1 MTKYSEFIAY
11 LPTGNRNNDLC
22 AITALPISQNLML
35 KSASLTHRFVC
46 HAHISRCPATKSTGQ
61 VIGFLHRG
69 LGWVIWKL
77 CGNACCPSGEGVHTA
92 GTVKAV
98 GASRT
103 RQTIIDSFNKYLP
116 STYYVPD
123 IVLHVRNSRE
133 NYKGSVA
140 LKQKEI
146 KKYSEEAPTNFILKF
161 QKYYNNYF

>member
-1 MTKYSEFIAY
+1 M
-11 LPTGNRNNDLC
+11 
-22 AITALPISQNLML
+22 
-35 KSASLTHRFVC
+35 
-46 HAHISRCPATKSTGQ
+46 
-61 VIGFLHRG
+61 
-69 LGWVIWKL
+69 
-77 CGNACCPSGEGVHTA
+77 HTA

-103 RQTIIDSFNKYLP
+103 QQTIIDSFNKYIP